1 MICVIDERKSV
12 DVIYVDF
19 SEVFDTISQSILERL
34 VAHALDR
41 SIVRWVKNYLD
52 DQVPRVTVTGADSSW
67 CLLTSYIPRA
77 QCWDQ
82 FCFVFLSMIWM
93 RGLSVPSV
101 HSQVTPC

>member
-1 MICVIDERKSV
+1 MISFYDEMICVIDERKSV

-41 SIVRWVKNYLD
+41 SIVRW
-52 DQVPRVTVTGADSSW
+52 DSSW
-67 CLLTSYIPRA
+67 CLLTSCIPRA

-82 FCFVFLSMIWM
+82 FCFVFLSMIRM